1 MSCTLLDMV
10 ISSINTAVTNGL
22 GLANTLMVHLL
33 HTLLL
38 FSQVTVKD
46 TFKPVTTFKIEL
58 FREAQTNLWSCF

>member
-38 FSQVTVKD
+38 FSQVTVRQ
-46 TFKPVTTFKIEL
+46 L
-58 FREAQTNLWSCF
+58 QTRRNF